1 MSTGSIDRRD
11 EQRQKLEWDT
21 RAACGLRQPR
31 RGLELGTGSGIAKG
45 CSVTTRRPSKQPTH
59 CSARRIVSRDTFRS
73 MHRRRGLASRKS
85 DAMIAASLID
95 VLAPDYECEPA

>member
-1 MSTGSIDRRD
+1 
-11 EQRQKLEWDT
+11 
-21 RAACGLRQPR
+21 
-31 RGLELGTGSGIAKG
+31 
-45 CSVTTRRPSKQPTH
+45 
-59 CSARRIVSRDTFRS
+59 